1 MRGMIHLKNLRF
13 VKRTDN
19 ATVQVAALPA
29 DSMVPDRDLVGIV
42 RP

>member
-13 VKRTDN
+13 VKWTDN
-19 ATVQVAALPA
+19 ATVQAAALPT
-29 DSMVPDRDLVGIV
+29 DGVMPDRDLVGIV